1 MKLMKDKGILGRLED
16 ESHHIWAGAQMWAK
30 LCHFRDETFCHS
42 IIMSKN
48 HLAISRTRLPAVC
61 RCLAISLLIF
71 GFGPGVWASIP
82 WDTTI
87 SFTGEGNLES
97 ALDAISVNQPG
108 LTPPQVS
115 VSMGGSGVY
124 TATPNGGG
132 YDVSSSFNVFPSV
145 TLGTTTFSVTQP
157 TQVQDVG
164 GQKELAAAGPDPGV
178 TISAPTASLPGDPSS
193 PPFYGAFPPPSGTQ
207 YTGSIGFAPGYQPYK
222 FFFFYNGTQYYVTFS
237 GLVTLTLGNSP
248 TLSQSGDT
256 YSYSYNHSVLD
267 LNGDV
272 KENDPGIDFYGDVV
286 ITTTAVVPEP
296 SGLVAGL
303 ALLAVFA
310 GSTWRER
317 RAA

>member
-1 MKLMKDKGILGRLED
+1 MLEVRKNWRPQGPIP
-16 ESHHIWAGAQMWAK
+16 ESP
-30 LCHFRDETFCHS
+30 FRP
-42 IIMSKN
+42 
-48 HLAISRTRLPAVC
+48 RLP
-61 RCLAISLLIF
+61 
-71 GFGPGVWASIP
+71 
-82 WDTTI
+82 
-87 SFTGEGNLES
+87 
-97 ALDAISVNQPG
+97 
-108 LTPPQVS
+108 VS
-115 VSMGGSGVY
+115 RVIRPLRHSMARSHRHR
-124 TATPNGGG
+124 
-132 YDVSSSFNVFPSV
+132 
-145 TLGTTTFSVTQP
+145 
-157 TQVQDVG
+157 
-164 GQKELAAAGPDPGV
+164 
-178 TISAPTASLPGDPSS
+178 APK
-193 PPFYGAFPPPSGTQ
+193 